1 MHNPLR
7 HLLRGLIAVA
17 LGCAALPCAAATAFD
32 GAAAAAPATD
42 GFADAVV
49 AAIALPAEVAATAD
63 GGAWVETAD
72 RLWFIGRDGQTR
84 GGLALVEGGYGTTR
98 QLAVD
103 PYDGTAWIAT
113 RSRLLLHVDA
123 EGTLL
128 AGTTLP
134 ALPDAIALALDQSV
148 WVLAGGALLHHAHD
162 GRWLETRPVPALS
175 PTQPAAIA
183 ADSLGSRLWIIGINE
198 LVQIAL
204 DATPSAANRRVPLD
218 CDVGGFTLDPRNGRL
233 FVSCADRLLAFDRDG
248 VVALDVD
255 LAPFGIDA
263 PDRLLHDFSTDTL
276 VVASRNAGLRI
287 AMDGNAIEFLDAAST
302 AARVH
307 PAPFSIAPTVAL
319 VRPPDGAATHDPETE
334 IMFGIGAACMA
345 HACGMPANY
354 AEGLIVEV
362 ELDDGRSVNAPIDAA
377 TGRAVVRAVPVLRPG
392 INRFSAHVTDRFG
405 HRADLVDARLTL
417 LGGADASSIAGAA
430 TTTETPND
438 PGHPSIPKAAN
449 KPPTVALTSPSNGA
463 VFTAGGAVTL
473 SATASDSDGSIAKVE
488 FYRNATILIGTATAP
503 PYTFVWP
510 NVVEGS
516 YPLSATA
523 YDNRNGKAT
532 SAAVNITVVGNQAPS
547 VALASPWNGS
557 FHVVGSPITLVANAA
572 DPDGA
577 VVRVEFLDGT
587 RSLASLSAAP
597 WTWTWSDAGAGR
609 HAITVRAT
617 DDRGATTTS
626 TVAYVV
632 VGDGPKVV
640 VTQPAACGQV
650 DGPLDLALG
659 ADAVST
665 TGTIA
670 RVEFFDGASLVGTAN
685 SPPWRVTLASAAV
698 GTHSITARATDS
710 HGLATT
716 SRAALV
722 EVRGANQ
729 PPSVSL
735 ATPADGARYPIG
747 STVSLTANASDSDG
761 TIAAVEYRIGI
772 AGSLIGRATSPP
784 YAVAW
789 SGMASGTYGLVAV
802 AYDDRGASATSAV
815 ASVTIAPNAVP
826 TITLT
831 APADGATFAAP
842 ATIGVAATATDSDG
856 SIAKVEFFSG
866 STLIGTSTSA
876 PFTATWPNVAAGSY
890 SLTARATDNLGA
902 TATTAPVNVTAT
914 ANAPPVVSLGAP
926 APGAR
931 YFAPATIPL
940 GASAS
945 DPDGTIARVD
955 FYANGMLVAAST
967 SAPYN
972 AVWDSVAA
980 GTYSLTA
987 VASDAQGASA
997 TSEAVNVL
1005 VSAGAAIAATGGLD
1019 GSTVDDDN
1027 LLITGTID
1035 APSNSGVRVNGT
1047 LAQVDANGHFY
1058 ANGVPLSI
1066 GQNMITL
1073 LLTSPDGDEVA
1084 QTITVGSSG
1093 AAPFSVTAVPTDG
1106 FAPLEVRFDVTNR
1119 GILPFARVEFDFDGN
1134 GSTDHTAL
1142 APQFVEGVFAV
1153 VATFPAGTFT
1163 STIRVYDEKDA
1174 ILYATSRVV
1183 IARTFQQQDAL
1194 LQGVYTG
1201 MLDRLRM
1208 GKIAEALNAVTG
1220 GVHEKYNAVFEALG
1234 SALPAAIETL
1244 GTLEA
1249 NWFSRDQAEYVLVR
1263 DTPDGAQA
1271 FLIDFLRG
1279 KDGIW
1284 RIEGM

>member
-17 LGCAALPCAAATAFD
+17 LGSAALPCAAAPTSD
-32 GAAAAAPATD
+32 GAAVASATPAAIV
-42 GFADAVV
+42 DAVV
-49 AAIALPAEVAATAD
+49 AAAALPGEIAATAD
-63 GGAWVETAD
+63 GGAWVRVPD

-84 GGLALVEGGYGTTR
+84 SELALVERGYGSAL

-134 ALPDAIALALDQSV
+134 ALPDAIAPALDQSI
-148 WVLAGGALLHHAHD
+148 WVLAGGDLLHHAHD
-162 GRWLETRPVPALS
+162 GRWLETRPVPAPS
-175 PTQPAAIA
+175 PTQLTAIA
-183 ADSLGSRLWIIGINE
+183 IDSMGSRLWIIGVNE

-204 DATPSAANRRVPLD
+204 DATLSAANRRIPLD
-218 CDVGGFTLDPRNGRL
+218 CDVGGSTLDPRTGQL
-233 FVSCADRLLAFDRDG
+233 FVACADRLLAFDRDG

-255 LAPFGIDA
+255 LAPFGIAA
-263 PDRLLHDFSTDTL
+263 PNRLLYDFSTDTL
-276 VVASRNAGLRI
+276 VVASRKAGLRI
-287 AMDGNAIEFLDAAST
+287 TTDGSAIEPLDATGT
-302 AARVH
+302 ATRVH
-307 PAPFSIAPTVAL
+307 PVPFSIVPTVAL
-319 VRPPDGAATHDPETE
+319 VRPPDGAATHDPEPE
-334 IMFGIGAACMA
+334 IVLGIGATCAA
-345 HACGMPANY
+345 RACGMPAHY
-354 AEGLIVEV
+354 VEALTVEV
-362 ELDDGRSVNAPIDAA
+362 ELQDGRSVKAPIDAT
-377 TGRAVVRAVPVLRPG
+377 TGRAIVRVRPALRPG
-392 INRFSAHVTDRFG
+392 TNRFSAHVTDRFG
-405 HRADLVDARLTL
+405 HRADVVDARLTL
-417 LGGADASSIAGAA
+417 LGGADASSTAGAA
-430 TTTETPND
+430 TTTETRNE

-449 KPPTVALTSPSNGA
+449 KPPTVALTSPVNGA
-463 VFTAGGAVTL
+463 VFTAGSAVTL
-473 SATASDSDGSIAKVE
+473 SAAASDSDGSIAKVE

-532 SAAVNITVVGNQAPS
+532 SATVNVTVVVNQGPS
-547 VALASPWNGS
+547 VALASPSDGS
-557 FHVVGSPITLVANAA
+557 FHVVGSPITLVANAS
-572 DPDGA
+572 DSDGT
-577 VVRVEFLDGT
+577 VTRIEFLEGG

-597 WTWTWSDAGAGR
+597 WAWTWSDATAGR

-617 DDRGATTTS
+617 DDRGASSTS
-626 TVAYVV
+626 TVVYVV

-729 PPSVSL
+729 PPSVTL
-735 ATPADGARYPIG
+735 ATPVDGARYPIG
-747 STVSLTANASDSDG
+747 STVTLTANASDPDG
-761 TIAAVEYRIGI
+761 TIAAVEYRIGA

-789 SGMASGTYGLVAV
+789 SGMAGGTYGLVAV

-815 ASVTIAPNAVP
+815 TSVTIALNAVP

-866 STLIGTSTSA
+866 STLIGTATSA
-876 PFTATWPNVAAGSY
+876 PFTATWPNVAAGAY
-890 SLTARATDNLGA
+890 SLTAKATDNLG
-902 TATTAPVNVTAT
+902 VTAISAPASVSVT

-931 YFAPATIPL
+931 FFAPATIPL
-940 GASAS
+940 AASAS

-955 FYANGMLVAAST
+955 FYANGRLVATST
-967 SAPYN
+967 SAPFN
-972 AVWDSVAA
+972 AVWDGAPA
-980 GTYSLTA
+980 GTYSVVARAVDNFGAGSDSSPIAIEVAGAMIINIGPGLANAAINDDRVTVRGYVSAPDNSAVTINGIVAHIDDFGHFNVNDIPLAPGTNTLTA
-987 VASDAQGASA
+987 VVTGIDGQTASQAITLESTGPAPFVADASPTEGLGSLTVEFSIRNPAHTPFKQIIVDLEGDGYPNLIATPADLDDGSYAFSA
-997 TSEAVNVL
+997 TYPEGTWTATITALDDQNQPIYSTTRTIVVLMPKLFEGRLRAVYSGMLARLRAGNI
-1005 VSAGAAIAATGGLD
+1005 AGA
-1019 GSTVDDDN
+1019 
-1027 LLITGTID
+1027 
-1035 APSNSGVRVNGT
+1035 
-1047 LAQVDANGHFY
+1047 
-1058 ANGVPLSI
+1058 
-1066 GQNMITL
+1066 
-1073 LLTSPDGDEVA
+1073 LTA
-1084 QTITVGSSG
+1084 FTGSS
-1093 AAPFSVTAVPTDG
+1093 
-1106 FAPLEVRFDVTNR
+1106 
-1119 GILPFARVEFDFDGN
+1119 
-1134 GSTDHTAL
+1134 
-1142 APQFVEGVFAV
+1142 
-1153 VATFPAGTFT
+1153 
-1163 STIRVYDEKDA
+1163 
-1174 ILYATSRVV
+1174 YAKYQS
-1183 IARTFQQQDAL
+1183 IFQQ
-1194 LQGVYTG
+1194 LQPT
-1201 MLDRLRM
+1201 
-1208 GKIAEALNAVTG
+1208 
-1220 GVHEKYNAVFEALG
+1220 
-1234 SALPAAIETL
+1234 LPA
-1244 GTLEA
+1244 
-1249 NWFSRDQAEYVLVR
+1249 
-1263 DTPDGAQA
+1263 
-1271 FLIDFLRG
+1271 LIDQIGEVQDISFGMDLAEFSIVRNTSDG
-1279 KDGIW
+1279 PQRFMMYLIRAEDGIW
-1284 RIEGM
+1284 RIDSM